1 MYGTARVW
9 STPFTNW
16 QALVDGAWPV
26 VWSTATISQ
35 QEQLLLYLLDIKT
48 AEWRQ
53 LKYLTQQIDYLRT
66 QVLKLSLTPKQ
77 QSAWSFYLL
86 SWLWQRLTWDDVESI
101 AREQFEQT
109 VISALGEVWQPV
121 SPEKRQFWEQWS
133 PNYYNHLLL
142 EKLESV
148 WNDWPLEQQVPLLI
162 QLATLPPLVTN
173 GSFERY
179 EGWSGEDYTLINQI
193 DNSVK
198 NPYHGKQ
205 FLALGGKEDVNS

>member
-53 LKYLTQQIDYLRT
+53 LRYLTQQIDYLRT
-66 QVLKLSLTPKQ
+66 QVLKLSLTPQQ

-133 PNYYNHLLL
+133 PNYYNQLLL

-162 QLATLPPLVTN
+162 QLAALPP
-173 GSFERY
+173 Y
-179 EGWSGEDYTLINQI
+179 
-193 DNSVK
+193 
-198 NPYHGKQ
+198 
-205 FLALGGKEDVNS
+205 